1 MQALRPDEEE
11 AGMMIPRSLLFAPA
25 DSDRKMEKASASGAD
40 LVILDLEDSVS
51 ETRKTVARDAAL
63 AFLHATPDRSKREL
77 WVRINALSSPQGLPD
92 LAAIIAGRP
101 DGIML
106 PKPDSG
112 ADVTLLDNYLS
123 ALETVAG
130 LPVGGIKIIP
140 VATET
145 APSLFALGTY
155 AKASPRMTLM
165 TWGAED
171 IAAVVGAS
179 ANRDENG
186 VYDPLYE
193 LARTLC
199 LAAAANADAAAI
211 DTVYTNFRNPVGL
224 EEECRRV
231 RRAGFQGKIAIHPDQ
246 IAIINDAFTPKP
258 EEIAFAKRV
267 VDAFAANPG
276 MGTVGMEGK
285 MIDIPH
291 LKQSKKII
299 GIAERLGVV
308 PA

>member
-1 MQALRPDEEE
+1 
-11 AGMMIPRSLLFAPA
+11 MIPRSLLFAPG
-25 DSDRKMEKASASGAD
+25 DSDRKMEKASACGAD
-40 LVILDLEDSVS
+40 LVILDLEDSVA
-51 ETRKTVARDAAL
+51 EARKVVARDAAL
-63 AFLHATPDRSKREL
+63 AFLKATPDRSKRQL

-92 LAAIIAGRP
+92 LAGVVAGRP
-101 DGIML
+101 NGIML

-112 ADVTLLDNYLS
+112 ADVTLLDHYLC
-123 ALETVAG
+123 ALETAHG

-145 APSLFALGTY
+145 AKSLFALGTY
-155 AKASPRMTLM
+155 ATASPRMTLM

-186 VYDPLYE
+186 NYDPLYE
-193 LARTLC
+193 LSRTLC
-199 LAAAANADAAAI
+199 LAASAAADAAAI
-211 DTVYTNFRNPVGL
+211 DTVYTNFRNPAGL

-246 IAIINDAFTPKP
+246 IPIINDAFTPKP

-276 MGTVGMEGK
+276 LGTVGIEGK
-285 MIDIPH
+285 MIDMPH
-291 LKQSKKII
+291 LKQATKIL

>member
-1 MQALRPDEEE
+1 
-11 AGMMIPRSLLFAPA
+11 
-25 DSDRKMEKASASGAD
+25 MEKASGCGAD
-40 LVILDLEDSVS
+40 LVILDLEDSVA
-51 ETRKTVARDAAL
+51 EARKAIARDAAR
-63 AFLHATPDRSKREL
+63 AFLTATPDRSKREL

-92 LAAIIAGRP
+92 LAGVVPGAP

-123 ALETVAG
+123 ALETANG

-145 APSLFALGTY
+145 AKSMFALGTY
-155 AKASPRMTLM
+155 VTASPRMTLM

-171 IAAVVGAS
+171 IAAVVGAH
-179 ANRDENG
+179 ANRDAEG
-186 VYDPLYE
+186 RYDPLYE

-199 LAAAANADAAAI
+199 LAAAAAADAAAI
-211 DTVYTNFRNPVGL
+211 DTVYTNFRNSAGL

-246 IAIINDAFTPKP
+246 IAIINDVFTPKP
-258 EEIAFAKRV
+258 EEIAFAKQV

-276 MGTVGMEGK
+276 LGTVGIEGK
-285 MIDIPH
+285 MIDMPH
-291 LKQSKKII
+291 LKQARKIL

>member
-1 MQALRPDEEE
+1 LQAFGADEEE
-11 AGMMIPRSLLFAPA
+11 AGMIPRSLLFAPG
-25 DSDRKMEKASASGAD
+25 DSYRKMEKASGCGAD
-40 LVILDLEDSVS
+40 LVILDLEDSVA
-51 ETRKTVARDAAL
+51 ETRKALARDAAR
-63 AFLHATPDRSKREL
+63 AFLTATPDRSKRQL

-92 LAAIIAGRP
+92 LAGVVPGAP

-112 ADVTLLDNYLS
+112 TDVTLLDNYLS
-123 ALETVAG
+123 ALETANG

-145 APSLFALGTY
+145 AKSLFALGTY
-155 AKASPRMTLM
+155 ATASPRMTLM

-171 IAAVVGAS
+171 IAAVVGAH
-179 ANRDENG
+179 ANRDADG
-186 VYDPLYE
+186 RYDPLYE
-193 LARTLC
+193 MARTLC
-199 LAAAANADAAAI
+199 LAAAAAAEAAAI
-211 DTVYTNFRNPVGL
+211 DTVYTNFRNPAGL

-246 IAIINDAFTPKP
+246 IAIINDVFTPKP
-258 EEIAFAKRV
+258 EEIAFAKQV

-276 MGTVGMEGK
+276 LGTVGIAGK
-285 MIDIPH
+285 MIDMPH
-291 LKQSKKII
+291 LKQARKIL

>member
-1 MQALRPDEEE
+1 
-11 AGMMIPRSLLFAPA
+11 MIPRSLLFAPG
-25 DSDRKMEKASASGAD
+25 DSDRKMEKASASGTD
-40 LVILDLEDSVS
+40 LVILDLEDSVA
-51 ETRKTVARDAAL
+51 EARKALARDAAL
-63 AFLHATPDRSKREL
+63 AFLAATPDRSKRQL

-92 LAAIIAGRP
+92 LAAVVPGVP

-112 ADVTLLDNYLS
+112 ADVTLLDNYLT
-123 ALETVAG
+123 ALETANG

-145 APSLFALGTY
+145 AKSMFALGTY
-155 AKASPRMTLM
+155 VTASPRMTLM

-171 IAAVVGAS
+171 IAAVVGAH
-179 ANRDENG
+179 ANRDAEG
-186 VYDPLYE
+186 RYDPLYE

-199 LAAAANADAAAI
+199 LAAAAAAEAAAI
-211 DTVYTNFRNPVGL
+211 DTVYTNFRNPAGL

-246 IAIINDAFTPKP
+246 IAIINDVFTPKP
-258 EEIAFAKRV
+258 EEIAFAKQV

-276 MGTVGMEGK
+276 LGTVGIEGK
-285 MIDIPH
+285 MIDMPH
-291 LKQSKKII
+291 LKQARKIL
-299 GIAERLGVV
+299 GIAERLGVI

>member
-1 MQALRPDEEE
+1 
-11 AGMMIPRSLLFAPA
+11 MIPRTLLFAPG

-40 LVILDLEDSVS
+40 LVILDLEDSVA
-51 ETRKTVARDAAL
+51 EARKEIARDAAL
-63 AFLHATPDRSKREL
+63 AFLKATPDR
-77 WVRINALSSPQGLPD
+77 PD
-92 LAAIIAGRP
+92 LAAVVAGAP

-145 APSLFALGTY
+145 APSLFALATY

-179 ANRDENG
+179 ANRDADG
-186 VYDPLYE
+186 KYDPLYE

-211 DTVYTNFRNPVGL
+211 DTVYTNFRNPEGL

-246 IAIINDAFTPKP
+246 IAIINDCFTPKP

-276 MGTVGMEGK
+276 LGTVGMDGK

-291 LKQSKKII
+291 LKQSKKIL

>member
-1 MQALRPDEEE
+1 
-11 AGMMIPRSLLFAPA
+11 MIPRSLLFAPA

-40 LVILDLEDSVS
+40 LVIIDLEDSVA
-51 ETRKTVARDAAL
+51 EARKAIARDAAR
-63 AFLHATPDRSKREL
+63 AFLTATPDRSKREL

-92 LAAIIAGRP
+92 LAGVVPGAP

-123 ALETVAG
+123 ALETANG

-145 APSLFALGTY
+145 AKSMFALGTY
-155 AKASPRMTLM
+155 VTASPRMTLM

-171 IAAVVGAS
+171 IAAVVGAH
-179 ANRDENG
+179 ANRDAEG
-186 VYDPLYE
+186 RYDPLYE

-199 LAAAANADAAAI
+199 LAAAAAADAAAI

-246 IAIINDAFTPKP
+246 IAIINDVFTPKP
-258 EEIAFAKRV
+258 EEIAFAKQV

-276 MGTVGMEGK
+276 LGTVGIEGK
-285 MIDIPH
+285 MIDMPH
-291 LKQSKKII
+291 LKQARKIL

>member
-1 MQALRPDEEE
+1 
-11 AGMMIPRSLLFAPA
+11 MIPRSLLFAPG
-25 DSDRKMEKASASGAD
+25 DSDRKMEKASACGAD
-40 LVILDLEDSVS
+40 LVILDLEDSVA
-51 ETRKTVARDAAL
+51 EARKAIARDAAR
-63 AFLHATPDRSKREL
+63 AFLTATPDRSKREL

-92 LAAIIAGRP
+92 LAGVVPGAP

-123 ALETVAG
+123 ALETANG

-145 APSLFALGTY
+145 AKSMFALGTY
-155 AKASPRMTLM
+155 VTASPRMTLM

-171 IAAVVGAS
+171 IAAVVGAH
-179 ANRDENG
+179 ANRDAEG
-186 VYDPLYE
+186 RYDPLYE

-199 LAAAANADAAAI
+199 LAAAAAADAAAI
-211 DTVYTNFRNPVGL
+211 DTVYTAFRNPAGL

-231 RRAGFQGKIAIHPDQ
+231 RRAGYQGKIAIHPDQ
-246 IAIINDAFTPKP
+246 IAIINDVFTPKP
-258 EEIAFAKRV
+258 EEIAFAKQV

-276 MGTVGMEGK
+276 LGTVGIEGK
-285 MIDIPH
+285 MIDMPH
-291 LKQSKKII
+291 LKQARKIL

>member
-1 MQALRPDEEE
+1 
-11 AGMMIPRSLLFAPA
+11 MIPRSLLFAPG
-25 DSDRKMEKASASGAD
+25 DSDRKMEKASGCGAD
-40 LVILDLEDSVS
+40 LVILDLEDSVA
-51 ETRKTVARDAAL
+51 EARKAIARDAAR
-63 AFLHATPDRSKREL
+63 AFLTATPDRSKREL

-92 LAAIIAGRP
+92 LAGVVPGAP

-123 ALETVAG
+123 ALETANG

-145 APSLFALGTY
+145 AKSMFALGTY
-155 AKASPRMTLM
+155 VTASPRMTLM

-171 IAAVVGAS
+171 IAAVVGAH
-179 ANRDENG
+179 ANRDAEG
-186 VYDPLYE
+186 RYDALYE

-199 LAAAANADAAAI
+199 LAAAAAADAAAI
-211 DTVYTNFRNPVGL
+211 DTVYTNFRNSAGL

-246 IAIINDAFTPKP
+246 IAIINDVFTPKP
-258 EEIAFAKRV
+258 EEIAFAKQV

-276 MGTVGMEGK
+276 LGTVGIEGK
-285 MIDIPH
+285 MIDMPH
-291 LKQSKKII
+291 LKQARKIL

>member
-1 MQALRPDEEE
+1 
-11 AGMMIPRSLLFAPA
+11 MMIPRSLLFAPA

-51 ETRKTVARDAAL
+51 EARKSIARDAAL

-92 LAAIIAGRP
+92 VAAVVAGRP

-145 APSLFALGTY
+145 AASLFNLGTY

-186 VYDPLYE
+186 TYDPLYE
-193 LARTLC
+193 LSRTLC

-211 DTVYTNFRNPVGL
+211 DTVYTNFRNPAGL

-276 MGTVGMEGK
+276 LGTVGMEGK

-291 LKQSKKII
+291 LKQSKKIL

-308 PA
+308 PV

>member
-1 MQALRPDEEE
+1 LQALGADEEE
-11 AGMMIPRSLLFAPA
+11 AGMIPRSLLFAPG
-25 DSDRKMEKASASGAD
+25 DSDRKMEKASACGAD
-40 LVILDLEDSVS
+40 LVILDLEDSVA
-51 ETRKTVARDAAL
+51 EARKAIARDAAR
-63 AFLHATPDRSKREL
+63 AFLTATPDRSKREL

-92 LAAIIAGRP
+92 LAGVVPGAP

-123 ALETVAG
+123 ALETANG

-145 APSLFALGTY
+145 AKSMFALGTY
-155 AKASPRMTLM
+155 VTASPRMTLM

-171 IAAVVGAS
+171 IAAVVGAH
-179 ANRDENG
+179 ANRDAEG
-186 VYDPLYE
+186 RYDPLYE

-199 LAAAANADAAAI
+199 LAAAAAADAAAI
-211 DTVYTNFRNPVGL
+211 DTVYTAFRNPAGL

-231 RRAGFQGKIAIHPDQ
+231 RRAGYQGKIAIHPDQ
-246 IAIINDAFTPKP
+246 IAIINDVFTPKP
-258 EEIAFAKRV
+258 EEIAFAKQV

-276 MGTVGMEGK
+276 LGTVGIEGK
-285 MIDIPH
+285 MIDMPH
-291 LKQSKKII
+291 LKQARKIL

>member
-1 MQALRPDEEE
+1 
-11 AGMMIPRSLLFAPA
+11 MIPRSLLFAPG
-25 DSDRKMEKASASGAD
+25 DSDRKMEKASACGAD
-40 LVILDLEDSVS
+40 LVILDLEDSVA
-51 ETRKTVARDAAL
+51 EARKAIARDAAR
-63 AFLHATPDRSKREL
+63 AFLTATPDRSKREL
-77 WVRINALSSPQGLPD
+77 WVRINALSSPRGLPD
-92 LAAIIAGRP
+92 LAGVVPGAP

-123 ALETVAG
+123 ALETANG

-145 APSLFALGTY
+145 AKSMFALGTY
-155 AKASPRMTLM
+155 VTASPRMTLM

-171 IAAVVGAS
+171 IAAVVGAH
-179 ANRDENG
+179 ANRDAEG
-186 VYDPLYE
+186 RYDPLYE

-199 LAAAANADAAAI
+199 LAAAAAADAAAI
-211 DTVYTNFRNPVGL
+211 DTVYTAFRNPAGL

-231 RRAGFQGKIAIHPDQ
+231 RRAGYQGKIAIHPDQ
-246 IAIINDAFTPKP
+246 IAIINDVFTPKP
-258 EEIAFAKRV
+258 EEIAFAKQV

-276 MGTVGMEGK
+276 LGTVGIEGK
-285 MIDIPH
+285 MIDMPH
-291 LKQSKKII
+291 LKQARKIL